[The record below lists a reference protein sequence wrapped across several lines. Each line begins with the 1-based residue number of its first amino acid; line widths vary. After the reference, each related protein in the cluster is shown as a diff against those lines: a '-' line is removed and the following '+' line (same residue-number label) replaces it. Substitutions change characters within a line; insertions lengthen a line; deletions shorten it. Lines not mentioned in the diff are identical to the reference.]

1 MVDVVVVVCCNRPLT
16 HPFLLSSIHRQFDS
30 LLQSQTTLLNIARKL
45 SKLRILACDD
55 DDDALPGHAV
65 VPEAPP
71 APLPNVVSS
80 PVARRVSPLKPSES
94 DRDLAPFEK
103 VTDLMK
109 VNVNLAIAEM
119 MEYRLTVSMVKN
131 AMDSPK
137 HRSRLK
143 LVLARLVR
151 YTPEDQRKFLNVR
164 EVPPSGLANM
174 EVQNF
179 FSRRVRLL

>member
-1 MVDVVVVVCCNRPLT
+1 
-16 HPFLLSSIHRQFDS
+16 
-30 LLQSQTTLLNIARKL
+30 
-45 SKLRILACDD
+45 
-55 DDDALPGHAV
+55 
-65 VPEAPP
+65 
-71 APLPNVVSS
+71 
-80 PVARRVSPLKPSES
+80 
-94 DRDLAPFEK
+94 
-103 VTDLMK
+103 MK

-174 EVQNF
+174 EVRNF
-179 FSRRVRLL
+179 FFAKSQAVVKAALLAINIEYLPKYNEVLRRAHEEAQCNRAIKGLKVKTFKEQKQYRNEIGKLVSMIEKVEAYEKRQQKNGRTAITGHFLVQPKKK